1 MLSSPHTVSSTTNRV
16 PRSRALSLHAWLIIL
31 GTVALTV
38 FLMADQGKNGGFSRG
53 HHGWVSAHSMSIAS
67 HVAPENGYLG
77 YANVS
82 ISEDGKIRHHYFDR
96 FPVWQAA
103 LTNGLIESQGSF
115 SNQVMTARTLM
126 NVFFIMTFVS
136 AYLLLFRLFADRMV
150 ALSATLLAMSSYY
163 IAEYRDMVQYDMPPL
178 LSLLL
183 VGHVILNA
191 ELRGKLGWSA
201 FLIVIA
207 VSLGS
212 GMAVIPALAAWCLF
226 DLYRALKSDGTK
238 QPSVTRWIFAAPF
251 KAALTAV
258 TLSTL
263 YLSYNVAFEAKIRN
277 VSVVETSIIDSAAR
291 RLGLVEKFEQQK
303 RNVSLTWR
311 NHVETQ
317 LHRVA
322 TSMLPY
328 PPFANASIATA
339 VPYYT
344 GRLGLSAQLA
354 ATGFLILVIALT
366 GRRLPP
372 PKRIPFFILAA
383 SGILWLTPM
392 KNLAIPHE
400 YTTIY
405 HIGALLAFFAG
416 VASILCRLRHG
427 KYLVALASLALFL
440 ASTHS
445 VNLAHV
451 EKAQV
456 EDAFSADFDRIA
468 KAIPPGAHVY
478 VAGPHEIDVDDSPD
492 VVPGVPYATAFYL
505 HRQLL
510 SLSPAA
516 PYIVTRD
523 AKYDQSHPCTI
534 ALMPTNTRAFLY
546 RNVPCKTADTESR
559 VVAQ

>member
-1 MLSSPHTVSSTTNRV
+1 MLSSPHQVPPAPDRAPLWRV
-16 PRSRALSLHAWLIIL
+16 LSLHSYLVML
-31 GTVALTV
+31 GTFALTV
-38 FLMADQGKNGGFSRG
+38 FLLADQAENGGFSRG

-77 YANVS
+77 FANVS
-82 ISEDGKIRHHYFDR
+82 IAEDGAIRHHYFDR

-103 LTNGLIESQGSF
+103 LTNALTDSQDTF
-115 SNQVMTARTLM
+115 SARVMTARTLM
-126 NVFFIMTFVS
+126 NVFFILTCLC
-136 AYLLLFRLFADRMV
+136 AYLLLFRLFADRV
-150 ALSATLLAMSSYY
+150 IALSATLLAMSSYY

-183 VGHVILNA
+183 VGHAILNT

-201 FLIVIA
+201 LLIVIA

-212 GMAVIPALAAWCLF
+212 GMAVIPALAAWCLL
-226 DLYRALKSDGTK
+226 DLYRQLKSDR
-238 QPSVTRWIFAAPF
+238 STRISLTCWAAGAPF
-251 KAALTAV
+251 KAAVTAAAV
-258 TLSTL
+258 STL
-263 YLSYNVAFEAKIRN
+263 YLSYNVAYEAKVRD
-277 VSVVETSIIDSAAR
+277 VSIAETSIIDSAAR
-291 RLGLVEKFEQQK
+291 RLGLVEKFEERK

-328 PPFANASIATA
+328 PPFADARIGQAI
-339 VPYYT
+339 PYYT
-344 GRLGLSAQLA
+344 GRLGLSAHLA
-354 ATGFLILVIALT
+354 ATGLLILVIAVT
-366 GRRLPP
+366 GRRLPRP
-372 PKRIPFFILAA
+372 NRLTFFIIAA

-416 VASILCRLRHG
+416 VTSICCRIRHG
-427 KYLVALASLALFL
+427 KYLVVCASIALFL

-451 EKAQV
+451 EKLQV
-456 EDAFSADFDRIA
+456 ENAFSADFDRIA
-468 KAIPPGAHVY
+468 RTIPPGAQVY
-478 VAGPHEIDVDDSPD
+478 VAEPHEIDVDDSPD
-492 VVPGVPYATAFYL
+492 VVPGVPYATAYYL

-510 SLSPAA
+510 SLSPVA

-523 AKYDQSHPCTI
+523 AKYDHTHPCTV
-534 ALMPTNTRAFLY
+534 ALLPANTHAFLY
-546 RNVPCKTADTESR
+546 RNAHCDSTDTTARPVNE
-559 VVAQ
+559 